1 MFTNRTL
8 YFLVGVVAAPLL
20 GAITRPL
27 ARGVIK
33 GGILVKRQL
42 DKVAA
47 EVKEEVQDLAAEAA
61 ADLDAPKS

>member
-1 MFTNRTL
+1 MLTSRAM
-8 YFLVGVVAAPLL
+8 YFLVGVVVAPVL

-33 GGILVKRQL
+33 GGIVVKRQL
-42 DKVAA
+42 DKMAA

-61 ADLDAPKS
+61 ADLDAPKV